1 MVYEKII
8 TSNDSKLAV
17 LIDPDKQE
25 PHSLLSLIE
34 LAVNAKT
41 DFFFI
46 GGSLLVKRNFELT
59 IETIK
64 AHCDIPVVIFPGG
77 NYQLS
82 KEADAILFLS
92 LISGRNPEYLIGQQV
107 VAAPQV
113 KKMNLEAIPTGYI
126 LIDGGRVSSTAYITQ
141 TLPIPHDKID
151 MAVATAQAGEL
162 LGMKLIYLEA
172 GSGAKTAVSS
182 AMIKA
187 VKKSVSIP
195 LIVGGGIR
203 SSEQAEQ
210 ICMAGADII
219 VVGNAL
225 EETPGLLM
233 EISLAVHGVNK
244 ARA

>member
-64 AHCDIPVVIFPGG
+64 AHCNIPVVIFPGG

-113 KKMNLEAIPTGYI
+113 KKMELEAIPTGYI

-182 AMIKA
+182 AMIKG